1 MLSFTINEQK
11 CTHCGLCVKDCPVNI
26 ISLADGIPTIAA
38 EKEVNCIKC
47 QHCLAICP
55 TAALSI
61 LGINPD
67 DCQVLDGHLPEP
79 AQLETLIRGRRSVR
93 HYRDEN
99 VAPQTIQQL
108 LNVAGQAATGVNSR
122 QVLFTVVDDKLMM
135 AKLRDKVMAKLDHL
149 VQTNALPDNRK
160 FFEKFVLLWKEK
172 KIDTLFRGAPHLVI
186 ASTPRECPTPKAD
199 GIIALTTLELYAQ
212 NLGVGTVWDGFAQW
226 TINDL
231 LPELRETLRIP
242 ENHVIGYM
250 MAFGYPAVTYQ
261 RTVEHGEAHVTRVD
275 WL

>member
-1 MLSFTINEQK
+1 MLSFTINKQK
-11 CTHCGLCVKDCPVNI
+11 CTRCGLCVNDCPVKI
-26 ISLADGIPTIAA
+26 ISLIEEVPTITAD
-38 EKEVNCIKC
+38 KEDYCIKC

-67 DCQVLDGHLPEP
+67 TCQQLEGYLPEP

-99 VAPQTIQQL
+99 VDPQTIQQL
-108 LNVAGQAATGVNSR
+108 LNVAGQSATGVNAR
-122 QVLFTVVDDKLMM
+122 QVLFTVIDDKIMM
-135 AKLRDKVMAKLDHL
+135 AKLRDMVMNGLDHL
-149 VQTNALPDNRK
+149 MKTDALPDNRK
-160 FFEKFVLLWKEK
+160 FFEKFVLLWQQKQ
-172 KIDTLFRGAPHLVI
+172 IDTLFRGAPHLVI
-186 ASTPRECPTPKAD
+186 SSAPRECSTPKAD
-199 GIIALTTLELYAQ
+199 GIIALTTFELYAQ

-226 TINDL
+226 AINDL
-231 LPELRETLRIP
+231 LPEIKETLQIP

-261 RTVEHGEAHVTRVD
+261 RTVEHGEANVARVD